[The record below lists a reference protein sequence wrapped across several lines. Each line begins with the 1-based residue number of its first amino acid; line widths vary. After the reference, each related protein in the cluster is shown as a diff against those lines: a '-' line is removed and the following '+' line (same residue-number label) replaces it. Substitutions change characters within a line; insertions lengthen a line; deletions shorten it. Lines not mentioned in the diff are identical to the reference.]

1 MINEE
6 AADAA
11 PFLWDLFWGNTPGF
25 VYKRLPEVSQG
36 NNTHRSK
43 CGKENKPFFFIDVG
57 GDTKAGKAIQT
68 LFHLDVCDP
77 GLFFFNIFNN
87 IFTAQSGFIWTFSH
101 SWSPHSQLG
110 FWAADELKPAAHY
123 AHSVVCLGGVA
134 IEALRDSLKNNKL
147 TPG

>member
-1 MINEE
+1 MGKKIN
-6 AADAA
+6 
-11 PFLWDLFWGNTPGF
+11 P
-25 VYKRLPEVSQG
+25 
-36 NNTHRSK
+36 
-43 CGKENKPFFFIDVG
+43 FFIDVG

-77 GLFFFNIFNN
+77 GLFFLKY

-147 TPG
+147 MPG